1 MNLKYINTM
10 NDTRCTIVTSSGG
23 DRWIHLPQSSRVFYN
38 YADFDGN
45 PTGWGEAQCSWLSM
59 TRHMYYA
66 ISEETDQP
74 IPADLRKLIR
84 LQRQGKLPPPA
95 REGKLR

>member
-23 DRWIHLPQSSRVFYN
+23 DRWVHLPQSKRVFYN

-45 PTGWGEAQCSWLSM
+45 PSGWGEAQVSWLAM
-59 TRHMYYA
+59 GKRMHYA
-66 ISEETDQP
+66 EKDETNQP

-84 LQRQGKLPPPA
+84 LQRLGKL
-95 REGKLR
+95 